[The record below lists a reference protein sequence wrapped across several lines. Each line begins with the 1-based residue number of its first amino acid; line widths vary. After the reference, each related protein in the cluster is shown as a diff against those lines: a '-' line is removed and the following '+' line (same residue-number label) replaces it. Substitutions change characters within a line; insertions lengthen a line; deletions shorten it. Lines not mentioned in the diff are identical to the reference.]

1 MARTLLVDT
10 NRAAKPI
17 FDALCAQGHEVWVV
31 GGRRDDYLATTTP
44 RYVCLDY
51 SDTAGLAEF
60 ATQKGFDLLIPGC
73 NDLSYEVCARIGLG
87 RYPGLD
93 SPEAT
98 QSLNNKGLFRTIA
111 REIGVPVPAVLTKE
125 EAVGRQR
132 VIVKPVDSFSGRGMT
147 ALTNAS
153 WDDITDAVRK
163 AETVSSTGS
172 AIIEELVAGQLLS
185 HSAFVH
191 DKRVAHDFVV
201 IEHCVANSFT
211 VDTSRVVHDFDKSV
225 RSALRKDVSK
235 LAERLK
241 LVDGLVHTQF
251 ILDGARYW
259 FIEVTRRCP
268 GDLYS
273 LLIEFSTGFPY
284 ASAYV
289 APFCGHNTAFSNMA
303 ATHRHHIIRH
313 TISSAAGC
321 SLAGYSFARPV
332 SIRLL
337 VPLAKAGEKLDPSPY
352 GRGGILFL
360 DAGCEARMN
369 VLYRD
374 LLHRQLYSFA

>member
-1 MARTLLVDT
+1 MLFR
-10 NRAAKPI
+10 
-17 FDALCAQGHEVWVV
+17 
-31 GGRRDDYLATTTP
+31 
-44 RYVCLDY
+44 
-51 SDTAGLAEF
+51 S
-60 ATQKGFDLLIPGC
+60 
-73 NDLSYEVCARIGLG
+73 IGLG

-241 LVDGLVHTQF
+241 LVEDRKSV
-251 ILDGARYW
+251 
-259 FIEVTRRCP
+259 V
-268 GDLYS
+268 
-273 LLIEFSTGFPY
+273 
-284 ASAYV
+284 
-289 APFCGHNTAFSNMA
+289 
-303 ATHRHHIIRH
+303 
-313 TISSAAGC
+313 
-321 SLAGYSFARPV
+321 
-332 SIRLL
+332 
-337 VPLAKAGEKLDPSPY
+337 
-352 GRGGILFL
+352 
-360 DAGCEARMN
+360 
-369 VLYRD
+369 
-374 LLHRQLYSFA
+374 